1 MYATILLCG
10 EEGRA
15 RKSRQTLYAM
25 ILLGGGKCRA
35 RKSRQILYAMIL
47 LLWSAS
53 GSACGSRITGGKSS
67 HSGFSHRSDTPEVR
81 ATFVCEV
88 QEPRQPTRLRQQA
101 TPLARDWFH
110 RPAQVPLQGDL
121 EELENLEVLAAP
133 EGRKTCRRQG
143 LVPCTS
149 NAEGPGRLT
158 STRARPQQ
166 RRQSSG

>member
-1 MYATILLCG
+1 MERVG
-10 EEGRA
+10 VGF
-15 RKSRQTLYAM
+15 
-25 ILLGGGKCRA
+25 
-35 RKSRQILYAMIL
+35 
-47 LLWSAS
+47 
-53 GSACGSRITGGKSS
+53 GSRITGGKSS

-88 QEPRQPTRLRQQA
+88 QEPRQPTRPRQQA

-110 RPAQVPLQGDL
+110 RPAQVHPQGDL

-133 EGRKTCRRQG
+133 EGRKTRRRQG
-143 LVPCTS
+143 WVPCSS

>member
-1 MYATILLCG
+1 MYAMVLFRG

-15 RKSRQTLYAM
+15 RKSRQARYAM
-25 ILLGGGKCRA
+25 TLLGGGKGRA
-35 RKSRQILYAMIL
+35 RKSRQTPYARNL

-67 HSGFSHRSDTPEVR
+67 HSGVSHRSDTPEVR

-101 TPLARDWFH
+101 TPLARGWFH
-110 RPAQVPLQGDL
+110 RPAQDPLPGDL

-133 EGRKTCRRQG
+133 EGRK
-143 LVPCTS
+143 
-149 NAEGPGRLT
+149 
-158 STRARPQQ
+158 
-166 RRQSSG
+166 